1 MSLKKVLIEGD
12 TKLSAL
18 GLSEMN
24 VKEETNKENCLIIE
38 IDKIEDTPFSIV
50 KTDDEE
56 KCFIAVGNKRI
67 SELMSEGK
75 AKMRIADKDWGLI
88 VQLIAIVGNGVFEE
102 LETKKN

>member
-1 MSLKKVLIEGD
+1 MSLKKVLIEGE

-24 VKEETNKENCLIIE
+24 VKETNKENCLIIK

-88 VQLIAIVGNGVFEE
+88 VQLVAIIGNGVFEE